1 MFKNKKKNNK
11 EEIGNEDLDFK
22 DVNKAKFQVII
33 LDTIA
38 GAPRYVTEFEA
49 IRYRDDIDHVVYLKN
64 DKKQFLEIF
73 PEQITDFKNYTE
85 GEVDKLIKE
94 TQINLRRERVRDS
107 EEINDKD
114 LETQLLK
121 LQAKKRS
128 FRFDINASYVCNWKG
143 SKPTF
148 FFLRK
153 GSNFLPYKWDSKTT
167 SIFVPSDNR
176 KKSAS
181 IALRNKDTKYTKHK
195 KLIEGG
201 VILMLI
207 LGFCMMMGGGYS
219 WYKANQ
225 SHKEL
230 LKAYDETE
238 IAKATRRSLEVAALC
253 ADVSLKTNQKAL
265 DIVNKAE
272 EKINEPKTIIEGL
285 LPEALQ

>member
-1 MFKNKKKNNK
+1 MWGNKKKKNK
-11 EEIGNEDLDFK
+11 ESAEEEAEFK
-22 DVNKAKFQVII
+22 DVNKAKFQVVL

-49 IRYRDDIDHVVYLKN
+49 VRYRDDEDHVVYLKN

-73 PEQITDFKNYTE
+73 PEQIADFKNYTE
-85 GEVDKLIKE
+85 SEVDQLIKE
-94 TQINLRRERVRDS
+94 TQISLRRERVRDS

-114 LETQLLK
+114 LEMQLLK

-128 FRFDINASYVCNWKG
+128 FKFDTTASYVCNWKG
-143 SKPTF
+143 GKPTF

-153 GSNFLPYKWDSKTT
+153 GSNFLPYKWDSKTE

-201 VILMLI
+201 VILML
-207 LGFCMMMGGGYS
+207 LVGFCMMMGGGYS

-230 LKAYDETE
+230 LQAYDETE
-238 IAKATRRSLEVAALC
+238 IAKATQRSLQVAAQC

-265 DIVNKAE
+265 DVINKAE
-272 EKINEPKTIIEGL
+272 EKINEPKTIIDGL
-285 LPEALQ
+285 LPEGLK

>member
-1 MFKNKKKNNK
+1 MWGKKKNK
-11 EEIGNEDLDFK
+11 ENVEEQEVDFK
-22 DVNKAKFQVII
+22 NVNKAKFQVVL

-38 GAPRYVTEFEA
+38 GAPRYVTKFEA
-49 IRYRDDIDHVVYLKN
+49 VRYRDHVDHVVYLKN
-64 DKKQFLEIF
+64 DKTEFLEIF
-73 PEQITDFKNYTE
+73 PEQIADFKNYNET
-85 GEVDKLIKE
+85 EVDKLIKE
-94 TQINLRRERVRDS
+94 TQNNLRRERVRDS

-114 LETQLLK
+114 LEMQLLK

-128 FRFDINASYVCNWKG
+128 FKFDTTASYVCNWERG
-143 SKPTF
+143 KPTF

-153 GSNFLPYKWDSKTT
+153 GSNFLPYKWDSKTE

-207 LGFCMMMGGGYS
+207 VGFCMMLGGGYS
-219 WYKANQ
+219 WYKANK
-225 SHKEL
+225 SHEEL

-238 IAKATRRSLEVAALC
+238 IAKATRRSLEVAAQC

-265 DIVNKAE
+265 DVINKAE
-272 EKINEPKTIIEGL
+272 EKINEPKTIIDGL
-285 LPEALQ
+285 LPEGLK